1 MLPEYFAYICIL
13 FGLAGSF
20 YYIRDIFRGNTKPNR
35 VSWIFWM
42 IAPFVGVYVGY
53 KSGTSVPLLVST
65 FVGGFIPLLVLIASI
80 FNKNSY
86 WKTTKFDIL
95 CGILSLLAIIIWV
108 TTKNGALSITFAI
121 LADLFASIPTIIK
134 SWKYSKTENIAPF
147 SFGTLNQ
154 IITFLIIT
162 NFSFMNLAFPI
173 YFVLTNLAIILGIKR
188 KQINKLLSGNIARSK

>member
-1 MLPEYFAYICIL
+1 MIPSYFAYLCIL
-13 FGLAGSF
+13 FSFAGSF
-20 YYIRDIFRGNTKPNR
+20 YYIRDIFRGKVKPNR
-35 VSWIFWM
+35 VSWIFWT

-53 KSGTSVPLLVST
+53 KSGTSIPLLVST
-65 FVGGFIPLLVLIASI
+65 FTGGFIPFLILIATF
-80 FNKNSY
+80 FNKNSF

-108 TTKNGALSITFAI
+108 TTKNEVASLSFAI

-134 SWKYSKTENIAPF
+134 SWQYSESENIAPF

-162 NFSFMNLAFPI
+162 NFTFLTLAFPI
-173 YFVLTNLAIILGIKR
+173 YFVLTNLVIILGIKR
-188 KQINKLLSGNIARSK
+188 KQIFRVRNQK